1 MVQRS
6 EQSTDDLFLFALSDD
21 FGSDD
26 AYDVEL
32 HLQYGFIS
40 RSRKRRNVTGGRILV
55 NRSARFSL
63 VGT

>member
-32 HLQYGFIS
+32 HLLTAS
-40 RSRKRRNVTGGRILV
+40 LADLANVET
-55 NRSARFSL
+55 
-63 VGT
+63 